1 MERMERNR
9 KIERSL
15 GHTLHQLQLFNGLP
29 FLVDG
34 DQLQLGENHTH
45 LHNNNNNTTG
55 HMLLQIL
62 TSVGVNSI

>member
-1 MERMERNR
+1 MEGEEGERMERNR
-9 KIERSL
+9 EIERSL

-29 FLVDG
+29 FLVDS
-34 DQLQLGENHTH
+34 DQL
-45 LHNNNNNTTG
+45 HNTNDNTTG